1 MNDKIDYGKFD
12 NIMSQFI
19 PDLLETFPE
28 YTPLVNK
35 WWKNE
40 DNFNDIEDIE
50 ERKKVYAHE
59 HKKCLKFIHK
69 YSTSKLTPHTLLI
82 LQKDESLFTD
92 TSIDTEFLPYLHF
105 RNLWALEVS
114 DATRNKLWNYLRLIL
129 LSIIG
134 CDDSENNNENL
145 QEQINSV
152 LEEFLNMNDD
162 LNTNDNSNDGNNNNE
177 NSGAK
182 NDDCGNSDSFQ
193 NMMSDLLDS
202 KLGSI
207 AKEFSSDFASSLNLD
222 TSNPD
227 SVKESLGNLMKD
239 PSKLMSMA
247 GNISEKLT
255 DKINNGELDESE
267 LMSESSK
274 MLEKLSG
281 LKGTKD
287 INQLFKSMGMGDLM
301 GNLGGAGSGAGG
313 KVNVGAMAAKLKQQ
327 VATEQMK
334 QRMKAKLNKK
344 KASAAENENKVFT
357 EEDERKRQQCENE
370 LLEMIGESNVTNKNT
385 KNTKTNKQ
393 LAKKN
398 KNKKG

>member
-40 DNFNDIEDIE
+40 NNFNDIEDEE
-50 ERKKVYAHE
+50 ERKEVYIHE
-59 HKKCLKFIHK
+59 HKKCLKFIYK
-69 YSTSKLTPHTLLI
+69 YCTSKLTPHTLLI

-114 DATRNKLWNYLRLIL
+114 DTTRNKLWNYLRLVL

-134 CDDSENNNENL
+134 CDDSENSNENL

-152 LEEFLNMNDD
+152 LEEFMNMTND
-162 LNTNDNSNDGNNNNE
+162 DNSNNGDDDSDNNDNND
-177 NSGAK
+177 
-182 NDDCGNSDSFQ
+182 NDESEKCGGGSSNDSFQ

-301 GNLGGAGSGAGG
+301 GNLGGGAGGGG
-313 KVNVGAMAAKLKQQ
+313 KVNVGAMTAKLKQQ

-344 KASAAENENKVFT
+344 MASANESENKVFT

-370 LLEMIGESNVTNKNT
+370 LLEMIDESTDANA
-385 KNTKTNKQ
+385 NKQ

-398 KNKKG
+398 KKKKTKNTK